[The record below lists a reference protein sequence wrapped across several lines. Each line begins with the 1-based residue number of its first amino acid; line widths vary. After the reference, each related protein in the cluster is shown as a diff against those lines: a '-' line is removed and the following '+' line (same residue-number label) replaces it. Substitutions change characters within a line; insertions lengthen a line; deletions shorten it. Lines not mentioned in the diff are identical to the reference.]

1 MRDFRTEEQREI
13 PKSYYKLSEDQLDR
27 LRDLLKKVSIENRPT
42 QSLPHSLRKR
52 REVLFLFEL
61 ISIGLLCTHAFP
73 LVVFLL
79 AITLFLGMMDVVK
92 YILFTN
98 LMAWPVV
105 LIFWVLPLI
114 VLLICNG
121 FIRFTKKRETD
132 QLMAAANWL
141 LMASKNKP
149 REALSKEMLSLKYFM
164 SVMKS
169 GTDFNQN
176 EKQREDFRISRLKQ
190 LLGKINPKRTD
201 IPDSKW
207 GRLQLVQNWIVIA
220 DIIFGSVSCYL
231 VMFSGSMLLPIEQSL
246 ALFAIL
252 MIGLII
258 VYKWLLQFQKKKV
271 KQELVELLQLATEEA
286 TRIKEQPLE
295 LSEELVQ
302 ELDDCVVELTE
313 SYGITV

>member
-27 LRDLLKKVSIENRPT
+27 LRDLLQKIPIENNQS
-42 QSLPHSLRKR
+42 QSLPRSPRKR
-52 REVLFLFEL
+52 REVLFLVKL
-61 ISIGLLCTHAFP
+61 IMIGLLCFTALP
-73 LVVFLL
+73 MNVFLL
-79 AITLFLGMMDVVK
+79 AITLFLGMMDGVK
-92 YILFTN
+92 FIIFTN

-121 FIRFTKKRETD
+121 FIRFSKKRETD

-141 LMASKNKP
+141 IMNSKNIP
-149 REALSKEMLSLKYFM
+149 QEALSKEMLSLKYFM

-190 LLGKINPKRTD
+190 LLRKINSKRMD
-201 IPDSKW
+201 IPNSKW
-207 GRLQLVQNWIVIA
+207 GRLQFIQNWIVIA
-220 DIIFGSVSCYL
+220 DIIFSSFLFYL
-231 VMFSGSMLLPIEQSL
+231 VLFSGSMFLTIEKSF
-246 ALFAIL
+246 ALFIIL

-271 KQELVELLQLATEEA
+271 KQELVVLLQLATVEA

-295 LSEELVQ
+295 LSEEFIQ

-313 SYGITV
+313 SFGITV